1 LLLKQSERDQ
11 ELERD
16 AQEMIADKDLNE
28 LIELKKEI
36 EDNLAADRS
45 FALELQYWSNVLNK
59 IEERVAIIRVQT
71 IYTDYMSQNK
81 EQIDADIKLAIKRKS
96 ALIKDKDLSKNY

>member
-1 LLLKQSERDQ
+1 MLLKQSERDQ

-16 AQEMIADKDLNE
+16 AQEMIVDKDLNE

-59 IEERVAIIRVQT
+59 IDERVAVIRVQT
-71 IYTDYMSQNK
+71 IYTDYVSQNK

>member
-1 LLLKQSERDQ
+1 MLLKQSERDQ

-16 AQEMIADKDLNE
+16 AQEMIVDKDLND

-59 IEERVAIIRVQT
+59 IDERVAVIRVQT
-71 IYTDYMSQNK
+71 IYTDYVSQNK

>member
-1 LLLKQSERDQ
+1 M
-11 ELERD
+11 ERD
-16 AQEMIADKDLNE
+16 AQEMITDKDLSE

-59 IEERVAIIRVQT
+59 IDERIAIIRVQN
-71 IYTDYMSQNK
+71 IYNEYVQQNK
-81 EQIDADIKLAIKRKS
+81 EQIAADIKIAIKKKTS
-96 ALIKDKDLSKNY
+96 LINDKDSTKNY

>member
-1 LLLKQSERDQ
+1 MLLKQSERDQ

-16 AQEMIADKDLNE
+16 AQEMIVDKDLPE

-59 IEERVAIIRVQT
+59 IDERVAIIRVQT
-71 IYTDYMSQNK
+71 IYGDYV
-81 EQIDADIKLAIKRKS
+81 
-96 ALIKDKDLSKNY
+96 SKNKD

>member
-1 LLLKQSERDQ
+1 LKQSERDQ

-16 AQEMIADKDLNE
+16 AQEMITDKDLNE

-45 FALELQYWSNVLNK
+45 FALEL
-59 IEERVAIIRVQT
+59 
-71 IYTDYMSQNK
+71 
-81 EQIDADIKLAIKRKS
+81 
-96 ALIKDKDLSKNY
+96 

>member
-1 LLLKQSERDQ
+1 
-11 ELERD
+11 
-16 AQEMIADKDLNE
+16 MIADKDLNE

-59 IEERVAIIRVQT
+59 IEERVAIIRV
-71 IYTDYMSQNK
+71 
-81 EQIDADIKLAIKRKS
+81 
-96 ALIKDKDLSKNY
+96 

>member
-16 AQEMIADKDLNE
+16 AQEMIVDKDLNE

-59 IEERVAIIRVQT
+59 IDERVAVIRVQT
-71 IYTDYMSQNK
+71 IYTDYVSQNK

>member
-1 LLLKQSERDQ
+1 
-11 ELERD
+11 
-16 AQEMIADKDLNE
+16 MIADKDLNE

-45 FALELQYWSNVLNK
+45 FALELQYWSNVLKK